1 MSLTGKNNEE
11 KIWNFLTGKGLNSY
25 GAAGLMGNLFAE
37 SGLNPHNLQNTY
49 EKKLGYTDDGYTEAV
64 DSGKYT
70 GFVRDSAG
78 YGLAQ
83 WTYWSRKEA
92 LLKYVKAAGTSIGD
106 LETQLGF
113 LWKELAESY
122 AAVLAVLKKATSVR
136 QASDAVLLKYEQ
148 PKDQSASVRTK
159 RASYGQTY
167 FDKYA
172 TTKPSDS
179 KGGTNMSV
187 KIGHASIDENGHT
200 HGGTAGDQTKREVCI
215 RDWYAKGWTVLLR
228 PKSPVVA
235 EKMATFC
242 EEACANDLIGYDQ
255 YQRNTLRTQAKAA
268 GWDARKISVACET
281 DCSAFMTVCAEAAG
295 VNVGCCYTSG
305 NAPVTSNM
313 RTKFKA
319 TGCFDVLTDA
329 KYLKTSEYVKRGDIL
344 VYEQG
349 HTAMV
354 LSNGSKSGTDASAG
368 NVNAS
373 YSGKGIGTATAK
385 TAMNIRSGSGT
396 NYSSYGVIAKG
407 TKVEVLEILSNG
419 WYKIVYLG
427 ASCGYAYT
435 SNTNGNYYTY
445 TPNKTNSSAVKNDAA
460 MFGPDKSLVGV
471 YKTTTALNLRTGAS
485 TGKTVRC
492 VIPKGETVHCYGYY
506 NKDGNGTKWLYVV
519 YGNETG
525 YCSSKYLKK

>member
-49 EKKLGYTDDGYTEAV
+49 EKKLGYTDDDYTDAV

-70 GFVRDSAG
+70 GFVHDSAG

-83 WTYWSRKEA
+83 WTFWSRKEA
-92 LLKYVKAAGTSIGD
+92 LLNYVKAAGASIGD

-122 AAVLAVLKKATSVR
+122 AAVLAVLKKATSER

-148 PKDQSASVRTK
+148 PKDQSASVQTK

-172 TTKPSDS
+172 TKTTNDTQ
-179 KGGTNMSV
+179 GGNNMSV
-187 KIGHASIDENGHT
+187 KIGHASIDENNRA
-200 HGGTAGDQTKREVCI
+200 HGGVAGDQTTREVCV

-228 PKSPVVA
+228 PKSQAIA
-235 EKMATFC
+235 EKMAKFC

-268 GWDARKISVACET
+268 GWNAKKISVACET

-295 VNVGCCYTSG
+295 VDVSGCYTSG

-313 RTKFKA
+313 RAKFKA
-319 TGCFDVLTDA
+319 TGCFDVLTDK
-329 KYLKTSEYVKRGDIL
+329 KYLNSSEYVKRGDVL

-354 LSNGSKSGTDASAG
+354 LSNGSKAGTTATSKG
-368 NVNAS
+368 NTS

-385 TAMNIRSGSGT
+385 NEMNIRSGSGT
-396 NYSSYGVIAKG
+396 NHGSYGTISKG

-419 WYKIVYLG
+419 WYKIVWPG

-435 SNTNGNYYTY
+435 SNTNGAYYSYAANTAAS
-445 TPNKTNSSAVKNDAA
+445 TAKKNDAA
-460 MFGPDKSLVGV
+460 MYGPDKSLAGA
-471 YKTTTALNLRTGAS
+471 YQTTAGLNLRTGAS
-485 TGKTVRC
+485 TNKAIHC
-492 VIPKGETVHCYGYY
+492 VIPKGKTVRCYGYY
-506 NKDGNGTKWLYVV
+506 NKDSSGTKWLYVV
-519 YGNETG
+519 YGDKTG